1 MGVLKKIAAV
11 LWRLWRLIG
20 TAISFIVFGLGGLF
34 VGLVVG
40 PALYLIPGS
49 KRRAAIARRVI
60 GALFSTFVEVMRFLG
75 VLRYR
80 IRMEAPLPSP
90 PFLVVANH
98 PSLIDVIFLIK
109 LFPTADCVV
118 KRAHWSNPFMMSAV
132 RAANYVPNSNTADV
146 LAQCAERL
154 RKGTVMTIFP
164 EGTRTVPGEEPRY
177 HRGPAL
183 LALETGASLLPVR
196 IKVEPTTL
204 TKSEPWY
211 HIPERQVLVELTV
224 LPHIEPKKTASIRT
238 DSINLNAQL
247 KSLLSE

>member
-1 MGVLKKIAAV
+1 MGALKNIVAV

-20 TAISFIVFGLGGLF
+20 TAISFGVFGLGGLF

-40 PALYLIPGS
+40 PALYLIPAS

-90 PFLVVANH
+90 PFVVVANH

-118 KRAHWSNPFMMSAV
+118 KQAHWSNPFMMSAV
-132 RAANYVPNSNTADV
+132 RAANYVPNSNTSDV
-146 LAQCAERL
+146 LAECAERL
-154 RKGTVMTIFP
+154 RKGTIMTIFP
-164 EGTRTVPGEEPRY
+164 EGTRTVPGQQPRY

-183 LALETGASLLPVR
+183 LALETGASLLPVKIR
-196 IKVEPTTL
+196 VNPTTL
-204 TKSEPWY
+204 TKAEPWY
-211 HIPERQVLVELTV
+211 HIPQRQVCVELTV
-224 LPHIEPKKTASIRT
+224 LPAIEPKRSGSIRA
-238 DSINLNAQL
+238 DSIELNQQL
-247 KSLLSE
+247 KALLTE